1 MLNYEI
7 MNESNNQID
16 MANLDEKVAIVTGS
30 SRGIGAEIA
39 RELAKAGAKIV
50 INYIQNHQAAN
61 AVCTAI
67 TEAGGKCVAIQA
79 DVSNPADVRRLFDAA
94 IEHFGHIDI
103 LVNNAGILIFKKIA
117 EVKDEEFDRIINI
130 NLKSIFYTLREAAE
144 RLADNG
150 RIVNISTTVT
160 RLMLPKY
167 GIYAATKG
175 AVEQLTRIFAREIGE
190 RGITVNTVSPGP
202 VFTELFR
209 SGKTEED
216 IQRMAAMA
224 SLGRIGEVDDIAQI
238 VLFLVSDEARWVTG
252 QDIGANGGII

>member
-1 MLNYEI
+1 MT
-7 MNESNNQID
+7 
-16 MANLDEKVAIVTGS
+16 NLHEKVAIVTGS

-39 RELAKAGAKIV
+39 RVLAKSGAKIV
-50 INYIQNHQAAN
+50 VNYVQNQHAAN
-61 AVCTAI
+61 EVCTEI
-67 TEAGGKCVAIQA
+67 TEAGGKSVAIQA
-79 DVSNPADVRRLFDAA
+79 DISNPADVRRLFDAA
-94 IEHFGHIDI
+94 IEHFGRIDI
-103 LVNNAGILIFKKIA
+103 LVNNAGILIFKPIA
-117 EVKDEEFDRIINI
+117 EITDEEFDRILNV
-130 NLKSIFYTLREAAE
+130 NLKSIFYTLREAAA

-150 RIVNISTTVT
+150 RIINISSTVT

-209 SGKTEED
+209 TGKTEED

-238 VLFLVSDEARWVTG
+238 VLFLASDESRWITG